1 MNSDQP
7 SSPGWMHVL
16 PLAVIVVLAVVLW
29 QPASDPPPSEEQS
42 AKIADLAARLG
53 SSSSTATD
61 IDDRLRSFG
70 PFPPEANASRALA
83 DALIACGTS
92 RLDDSRRQQLAREL
106 FDITVIGDT
115 RAATVPA
122 ALLGIQRSAAAARCT
137 PAVIDEMMRAA
148 RAVASTDPHPRR
160 NWW

>member
-1 MNSDQP
+1 
-7 SSPGWMHVL
+7 MHVL